1 LSEFGAVLFALSGD
15 RQHGVPLQQY
25 VERKYG
31 EDWIENP
38 EMPSPASCGAGG
50 SSGTGPAAV
59 VRRSLSA
66 ERAAAWGDVIEDE
79 WEDRPGLTPE
89 EKIEYKALEAI
100 MEKIVRP
107 NGLDGDLCDKVDKDF
122 FETMD
127 KMHKILDRGE
137 RRYRKEKLAQKLD
150 TNIATMKATGSSSDQ
165 GDDSSSAQCLQ
176 EGGKWVRPDVKRR
189 EECLRPLGPDFLANG
204 SDEHLD
210 RDVHGAQAWQKE
222 GHGSRGVA
230 CPAGGPDEGV
240 GGLRQGAGEGAWLR
254 FVSGIVATARL
265 CE

>member
-107 NGLDGDLCDKVDKDF
+107 NGLDGDLCDKVGKDF
-122 FETMD
+122 FETMG

-204 SDEHLD
+204 RDEHLD
-210 RDVHGAQAWQKE
+210 RDVHGEQALQKE
-222 GHGSRGVA
+222 DKGSRGVA

-240 GGLRQGAGEGAWLR
+240 EGLRQGAGEGAWLR
-254 FVSGIVATARL
+254 FMSGIVGTARL

>member
-1 LSEFGAVLFALSGD
+1 MTSSTACLCSSTSSESTGKTGSRIQRRSSSGEP
-15 RQHGVPLQQY
+15 VPE
-25 VERKYG
+25 V
-31 EDWIENP
+31 
-38 EMPSPASCGAGG
+38 MPSPASCGAGG

-176 EGGKWVRPDVKRR
+176 EGGKWVRP
-189 EECLRPLGPDFLANG
+189 LGPDFLAN
-204 SDEHLD
+204 
-210 RDVHGAQAWQKE
+210 
-222 GHGSRGVA
+222 
-230 CPAGGPDEGV
+230 
-240 GGLRQGAGEGAWLR
+240 
-254 FVSGIVATARL
+254 
-265 CE
+265 